1 MYPATSVDLNN
12 VHYHNGPNFSRPIR
26 QMPRDSPIFFVNTTS
41 HIMKV
46 YVKASSRKEMTTRKH
61 AS

>member
-26 QMPRDSPIFFVNTTS
+26 QMPRIPQFFSLIS